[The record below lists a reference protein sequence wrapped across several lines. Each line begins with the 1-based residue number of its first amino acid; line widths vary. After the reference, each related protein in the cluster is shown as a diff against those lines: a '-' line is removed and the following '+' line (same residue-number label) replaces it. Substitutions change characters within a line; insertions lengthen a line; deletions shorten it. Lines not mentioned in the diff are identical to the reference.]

1 MVIAATAA
9 DDLLEIDGINASFV
23 ICNLGEKVH
32 ISGRSL
38 GNINVQVILEKI
50 GGGGHASM
58 AATQLPADGEISPE
72 DQLKSA
78 IDKYFEENQ

>member
-1 MVIAATAA
+1 M
-9 DDLLEIDGINASFV
+9 LEIDGINASFV
-23 ICNLGEKVH
+23 ICNMGEDTH

-58 AATQLPADGEISPE
+58 AATKLPTQGDETPE
-72 DQLKSA
+72 EKLKKA
-78 IDKYFEENQ
+78 VDEYFEENK